1 MTPAQVAHIMALAK
15 ECGAITYTHRSSP
28 HEAAVSFGP
37 IAWAKF
43 VEAALLA
50 PQQTEMVDMVPPA
63 TSRDRWMHEQG
74 RVAEREA
81 VCARIKAAD
90 NAGAENDYMLDSDDC
105 ISVIRG
111 TWKGPML
118 NDQPS
123 APTGKDSLAVEP
135 DERAEF
141 EAWIN
146 RGERSPLTVK
156 DDRGGYLDTPTHFRW
171 TGWQARASKGT
182 K

>member
-15 ECGAITYTHRSSP
+15 ECGAITYTHRSNP

-50 PQQTEMVDMVPPA
+50 PQAEPVRPANFDGVIPTAIHGYLRRCSSGGMSKKHVDIVQA
-63 TSRDRWMHEQG
+63 NVDE
-74 RVAEREA
+74 AERLGYFKLAIAETMIA
-81 VCARIKAAD
+81 AR
-90 NAGAENDYMLDSDDC
+90 
-105 ISVIRG
+105 
-111 TWKGPML
+111 
-118 NDQPS
+118 PS
-123 APTGKDSLAVEP
+123 TPTGKDSLTVEP